1 MDLKIRPL
9 ERPFELVS
17 DYAPA
22 GDQPAAIE
30 TAVRKILAGEKDIVL
45 LGVTGSGKTFTV
57 ANIAQQL
64 GWPVL
69 VLSHNKTLA
78 AQLYQEFKEFFPKNA
93 VEYFVS
99 YYDYYQPEAYLPTTD
114 TYIEKDASINQ
125 EIEKLRLRATT
136 SLLTRRDIVVV
147 STVSCIY
154 GLGSPQAYL
163 EKVVEL
169 EPGQNL
175 ERDDFLRAL
184 VDMQYSRNDID
195 LKRSTFR
202 VRGDVVEVWPAYDD
216 RVIRVEFLGDEIERI
231 RIVDSLTGNTIDEP
245 PTAAIFPARHYQTG
259 DAGLADAI
267 QRIKDELA
275 DRLKELSREGK
286 LLEYERLKS
295 RVNYDLEMLTE
306 TGYCSGIENYSRLM
320 EDRPPGSPPS
330 TLLDFFPKP
339 FLLVLDES
347 HVTIPQ
353 IGGMSEGDRSRKTT
367 LVEHGFRLPSAVDNR
382 PLRWHEFEERM
393 PATLFVSATPAGWE
407 MRRTGGEVV
416 ELVAR
421 PTGLLDPEIEV
432 RPVTG
437 QIDDLLEEIR
447 KRRALKERVLV
458 TTLTKRMAEDL
469 TDFLQKAGV
478 PVRYMHSE
486 VHTLE
491 RSELVRG
498 LRAGDFDVLVGINLL
513 REGLDLPEVSLVA
526 ILDADKEGFLR
537 STTSLIQTSGRASR
551 NLNGKVIFYADRM
564 TDSMKACMAE
574 TARRRIQQKAFNDA
588 HGIVP
593 QQVNRKIHERLALA
607 PDPVEELLE
616 GAEEPSWKDVKKGR
630 GFQPK
635 SAGKSGKSSG
645 KTSKVVSKLPYEA
658 PGGMDAEAWDNPDAL
673 AMRMHEAAASL
684 DFERAARLRDRIR
697 DLGA

>member
-1 MDLKIRPL
+1 MPPRIHPL

-17 DYAPA
+17 DYSPA
-22 GDQPAAIE
+22 GDQPEAIRR
-30 TAVRKILAGEKDIVL
+30 AVEKFRSGEKDIVL
-45 LGVTGSGKTFTV
+45 LGVTGSGKTFTM
-57 ANIAQQL
+57 ANIVKEL
-64 GWPVL
+64 GWPTL

-78 AQLYQEFKEFFPKNA
+78 AQLYQEFKEFFPRNA

-147 STVSCIY
+147 GTVSTIY
-154 GLGSPQAYL
+154 GLGSPEAYL

-169 EPGQNL
+169 RPGMEL
-175 ERDDFLRAL
+175 ERDALLRSL

-195 LKRSTFR
+195 LKRATFR

-216 RVIRVEFLGDEIERI
+216 RVLRVEFLGDQVERL
-231 RIVDSLTGNTIDEP
+231 RIVEALTGTLVDEP
-245 PTAAIFPARHYQTG
+245 PVAAVFPARHYQTG
-259 DAGLADAI
+259 ESGLEGAI

-306 TGYCSGIENYSRLM
+306 TGYCSGIENYSRLL
-320 EDRPPGSPPS
+320 ENRPAGSPPA
-330 TLLDFFPKP
+330 TLLDYFPRP
-339 FLLVLDES
+339 FLLILDES

-382 PLRWHEFEERM
+382 PLRWHEFEDRM
-393 PATLFVSATPAGWE
+393 SASMYVSATPAAWE
-407 MRRTGGEVV
+407 LRRTGGEVV
-416 ELVAR
+416 ELVVR
-421 PTGLLDPEIEV
+421 PTGLLDPEIEI
-432 RPVTG
+432 RPIQG

-447 KRRALKERVLV
+447 LRRERKERVLV

-469 TDFLQKAGV
+469 TDYLQKAGV
-478 PVRYMHSE
+478 AVRYMHSE
-486 VHTLE
+486 VQTLD

-498 LRAGDFDVLVGINLL
+498 LRAGEFDVLVGINLL

-537 STTSLIQTSGRASR
+537 STTSLIQTAGRASR
-551 NLNGKVIFYADRM
+551 NVNGKVIFYADRI
-564 TDSMKACMAE
+564 TDSMKACMDE
-574 TARRRIQQKAFNDA
+574 TARRRAQQRAHNEA

-593 QQVNRKIHERLALA
+593 TQVNRRIHERLALA
-607 PDPVEELLE
+607 PDPVEEVLE
-616 GAEEPSWKDVKKGR
+616 AGEPARPARGR
-630 GFQPK
+630 GRKDAARPARGGK
-635 SAGKSGKSSG
+635 ISARAS
-645 KTSKVVSKLPYEA
+645 TARILEPDQ
-658 PGGMDAEAWDNPDAL
+658 PGGVDSDAWDRPEKL
-673 AMRMHEAAASL
+673 ESRMLEAAAAL

-697 DLGA
+697 QLRGG

>member
-1 MDLKIRPL
+1 MELKIQRL

-17 DYAPA
+17 DYAPS
-22 GDQPAAIE
+22 GDQPYAIE
-30 TAVRKILAGEKDIVL
+30 AAVTKYLAGEKDIVL
-45 LGVTGSGKTFTV
+45 LGVTGSGKTFTM
-57 ANIAQQL
+57 ANIAKQL
-64 GWPVL
+64 GWPTL

-78 AQLYQEFKEFFPKNA
+78 AQLYQEFKEFFPRNA

-136 SLLTRRDIVVV
+136 SLLTRKDIVVV

-169 EPGQNL
+169 TPGQDL

-184 VDMQYSRNDID
+184 VDMQYSRNDVEI
-195 LKRSTFR
+195 KRATFR

-216 RVIRVEFLGDEIERI
+216 RILRVEFLGDRVERL
-231 RIVDSLTGNTIDEP
+231 RIVEYMTGNVLDEP
-245 PTAAIFPARHYQTG
+245 PAAAIFPARHYQTG
-259 DAGLADAI
+259 DEGMDGAI
-267 QRIKDELA
+267 QRIKDEL
-275 DRLKELSREGK
+275 DSRLKELSREGK

-295 RVNYDLEMLTE
+295 RVNYDLEMLQE

-320 EDRPPGSPPS
+320 ENRPVGSPPS

-339 FLLVLDES
+339 FLLILDES

-367 LVEHGFRLPSAVDNR
+367 LVEHGFRLPSAIDNR

-393 PATLFVSATPAGWE
+393 PASLYVSATPGKWE
-407 MRRTGGEVV
+407 MAKTGGEIV
-416 ELVAR
+416 ELVVR
-421 PTGLLDPEIEV
+421 PTGLVDPVIEV

-447 KRRALKERVLV
+447 LRHERKERVLV

-469 TDFLQKAGV
+469 TDYLQKAGV
-478 PVRYMHSE
+478 AVRYMHSE
-486 VHTLE
+486 VQTMD
-491 RSELVRG
+491 RSELIRG
-498 LRAGDFDVLVGINLL
+498 LRSGEFDVLVGINLL

-526 ILDADKEGFLR
+526 VLDADKEGFLR

-551 NLNGKVIFYADRM
+551 NLNGRVIFYADRI
-564 TDSMKACMAE
+564 TDSMRACMDE
-574 TARRRIQQKAFNDA
+574 TSRLREVQTAYNEAN
-588 HGIVP
+588 GIVP
-593 QQVNRKIHERLALA
+593 TQINRKIHERLALA
-607 PDPVEELLE
+607 PDPVDELLE
-616 GAEEPSWKDVKKGR
+616 SREPSSPRGR
-630 GFQPK
+630 GGKPGK
-635 SAGKSGKSSG
+635 GGKSYAKAMVHS
-645 KTSKVVSKLPYEA
+645 V
-658 PGGMDAEAWDNPDAL
+658 GGRDGDAWDDAREL
-673 AMRMHEAAASL
+673 EKRMRQAAVDL
-684 DFERAARLRDRIR
+684 DFERAAKLRDRVR
-697 DLGA
+697 ELQGG

>member
-1 MDLKIRPL
+1 MDIKISPI

-22 GDQPAAIE
+22 GDQPQAIAKAVE
-30 TAVRKILAGEKDIVL
+30 TYRNGGKDVVL
-45 LGVTGSGKTFTV
+45 LGVTGSGKTFTM
-57 ANIAQQL
+57 ACIAKEL

-78 AQLYQEFKEFFPKNA
+78 AQLYQEFKEFFPRNA

-154 GLGSPQAYL
+154 GLGSPEAYL
-163 EKVVEL
+163 EKVVEIK
-169 EPGQNL
+169 PGQYL

-184 VDMQYSRNDID
+184 VDMQYSRNDVD
-195 LKRSTFR
+195 LRRSTFR

-216 RVIRVEFLGDEIERI
+216 RVLRVEFLGEEVERV
-231 RIVDSLTGNTIDEP
+231 RIVDSLTGNVIDEP
-245 PTAAIFPARHYQTG
+245 PVAAVFPARHYQTG
-259 DAGLADAI
+259 DAGLEGAI
-267 QRIKDELA
+267 ARIRSELA
-275 DRLKELSREGK
+275 DRLQELSREGK

-306 TGYCSGIENYSRLM
+306 TGYCSGIENYSRQL
-320 EDRPPGSPPS
+320 EDRPAGSPPS
-330 TLLDFFPKP
+330 TLLDFFPRP
-339 FLLVLDES
+339 FLLILDES

-382 PLRWHEFEERM
+382 PLRWHEFEKRM
-393 PATLFVSATPAGWE
+393 PATLYVSATPAAWE
-407 MRRTGGEVV
+407 MRRTGGEIV
-416 ELVAR
+416 ELVVR

-447 KRRALKERVLV
+447 LRRERKERVLV

-469 TDFLQKAGV
+469 TDYLQKAGI

-498 LRAGDFDVLVGINLL
+498 LRSGEFDVLVGINLL

-551 NLNGKVIFYADRM
+551 NVNGKVIFYADRI
-564 TDSMKACMAE
+564 TDSMKACMDE
-574 TARRRIQQKAFNDA
+574 TSRRRALQQA
-588 HGIVP
+588 HNEANGIVP
-593 QQVNRKIHERLALA
+593 TQVVRRIHERLALA
-607 PDPVEELLE
+607 PDPVEEFLE
-616 GAEEPSWKDVKKGR
+616 AHEDDDPDAPR
-630 GFQPK
+630 PR
-635 SAGKSGKSSG
+635 KSGKTGKPSRTG
-645 KTSKVVSKLPYEA
+645 RKTSSSASQGPV
-658 PGGMDAEAWDNPDAL
+658 PGGRDADAWDEPAQL
-673 AMRMHEAAASL
+673 ERRMAEAAAEL
-684 DFERAARLRDRIR
+684 DFERAAKLRDRIR
-697 DLGA
+697 LLRS

>member
-1 MDLKIRPL
+1 MELNLKIQPL

-22 GDQPAAIE
+22 GDQPQAIE
-30 TAVRKILAGEKDIVL
+30 KAVATFREGGKDVVL
-45 LGVTGSGKTFTV
+45 LGVTGSGKTFTM
-57 ANIAQQL
+57 ACIAKEL

-114 TYIEKDASINQ
+114 VYIEKDASINQ

-136 SLLTRRDIVVV
+136 SLLTRKDIVVV

-169 EPGQNL
+169 KPGQNL

-195 LKRSTFR
+195 LKRATFR

-216 RVIRVEFLGDEIERI
+216 RVVRVEFLGDEIERI
-231 RIVDSLTGNTIDEP
+231 RIVDSLTGDTIDEP

-259 DAGLADAI
+259 DAGMEAAI
-267 QRIKDELA
+267 QRIKDEL
-275 DRLKELSREGK
+275 DERLKELSREGK

-320 EDRPPGSPPS
+320 EDRPKGSPPS

-339 FLLVLDES
+339 FLLILDES
-347 HVTIPQ
+347 HVTVPQ

-367 LVEHGFRLPSAVDNR
+367 LVEHGFRLPSAIDNR
-382 PLRWHEFEERM
+382 PLRWHEFEDRM
-393 PATLFVSATPAGWE
+393 PATLFVSATPAAYE
-407 MRRTGGEVV
+407 MRRTGGEIV
-416 ELVAR
+416 ELVVR

-432 RPVTG
+432 RPVKG

-447 KRRALKERVLV
+447 KRRAVKERVLV

-469 TDFLQKAGV
+469 TDYLQKAGI

-491 RSELVRG
+491 RSEIIRG
-498 LRAGDFDVLVGINLL
+498 LRSGEFDVLVGINLL

-537 STTSLIQTSGRASR
+537 STTSLIQTAGRASR
-551 NLNGKVIFYADRM
+551 NINGRVIFYADKI
-564 TDSMKACMAE
+564 TDSMKNCMDE
-574 TARRRIQQKAFNDA
+574 TARRRIHQKAFNEE

-593 QQVNRKIHERLALA
+593 VQVNRKIHERLALA
-607 PDPVEELLE
+607 PDPVDEMLEAREETSLR
-616 GAEEPSWKDVKKGR
+616 GR
-630 GFQPK
+630 GKGGSSPK
-635 SAGKSGKSSG
+635 KAGKMGKSSA
-645 KTSKVVSKLPYEA
+645 KFAVNA
-658 PGGMDAEAWDNPDAL
+658 AGGRDGDAWDDFREL
-673 AMRMHEAAASL
+673 EKRMKQAAAEL
-684 DFERAARLRDRIR
+684 DFERAAKLRDRVR
-697 DLGA
+697 ELVGS

>member
-1 MDLKIRPL
+1 MELNLKIQPL

-22 GDQPAAIE
+22 GDQPQAIE
-30 TAVRKILAGEKDIVL
+30 KAVATFREGGKDVVL
-45 LGVTGSGKTFTV
+45 LGVTGSGKTFTM
-57 ANIAQQL
+57 ACIAKEL

-114 TYIEKDASINQ
+114 VYIEKDASINQ

-136 SLLTRRDIVVV
+136 SLLTRKDIVVV

-169 EPGQNL
+169 KPGQNL

-195 LKRSTFR
+195 LKRATFR

-216 RVIRVEFLGDEIERI
+216 RVVRVEFLGDEIERI
-231 RIVDSLTGNTIDEP
+231 RIVDSLTGDTIDEP

-259 DAGLADAI
+259 DAGMEAAI
-267 QRIKDELA
+267 QRIKDEL
-275 DRLKELSREGK
+275 DERLKELSREGK

-320 EDRPPGSPPS
+320 EDRPKGSPPS

-339 FLLVLDES
+339 FLLILDES
-347 HVTIPQ
+347 HVTVPQ

-367 LVEHGFRLPSAVDNR
+367 LVEHGFRLPSAIDNR
-382 PLRWHEFEERM
+382 PLRWHEFEDRM
-393 PATLFVSATPAGWE
+393 PATLFVSATPAAYE
-407 MRRTGGEVV
+407 MRRTGGEIV
-416 ELVAR
+416 ELVVR

-432 RPVTG
+432 RPVKG

-447 KRRALKERVLV
+447 KRRAVKERVLV

-469 TDFLQKAGV
+469 TDYLQKAGI

-491 RSELVRG
+491 RSEIIRG
-498 LRAGDFDVLVGINLL
+498 LRSGEFDVLVGINLL

-537 STTSLIQTSGRASR
+537 STTSLIQTAGRASR
-551 NLNGKVIFYADRM
+551 NINGRVIFYADKI
-564 TDSMKACMAE
+564 TDSMKNCMDE
-574 TARRRIQQKAFNDA
+574 TARRRIHQKAFNEE

-593 QQVNRKIHERLALA
+593 MQVNRKIHERLALA
-607 PDPVEELLE
+607 PDPIDEMLEAREE
-616 GAEEPSWKDVKKGR
+616 SSQRGR
-630 GFQPK
+630 GKGGSSPK
-635 SAGKSGKSSG
+635 KAGKMGKSSA
-645 KTSKVVSKLPYEA
+645 KFAVNA
-658 PGGMDAEAWDNPDAL
+658 AGGRDGDAWDDFREL
-673 AMRMHEAAASL
+673 EKRMKQAAAEL
-684 DFERAARLRDRIR
+684 DFERAAKLRDRVKE
-697 DLGA
+697 LVGS

>member
-1 MDLKIRPL
+1 MELKIAPI

-22 GDQPAAIE
+22 GDQPQAIAK
-30 TAVRKILAGEKDIVL
+30 AVRTYQAGGKDVVL
-45 LGVTGSGKTFTV
+45 LGVTGSGKTFAM
-57 ANIAQQL
+57 ANIIKEL
-64 GWPVL
+64 GWPTL

-78 AQLYQEFKEFFPKNA
+78 AQLYQEFREFFPKNA

-163 EKVVEL
+163 EKAVEL
-169 EPGQNL
+169 KPGQNL

-216 RVIRVEFLGDEIERI
+216 RVVRVEFLGDEIERI
-231 RIVDSLTGNTIDEP
+231 RVVDSLTGNVIDEP
-245 PTAAIFPARHYQTG
+245 PAVAIFPARHYQTG
-259 DAGLADAI
+259 DAGLEGAI
-267 QRIKDELA
+267 ARIRAELD

-295 RVNYDLEMLTE
+295 RVGYDLEMLVE
-306 TGYCSGIENYSRLM
+306 TGYCSGIENYSRQL
-320 EDRPPGSPPS
+320 EDRPAGSPPS

-339 FLLVLDES
+339 FLLILDES

-367 LVEHGFRLPSAVDNR
+367 LVEHGFRLPSAIDNR
-382 PLRWHEFEERM
+382 PLRWHEFEDRM
-393 PATLFVSATPAGWE
+393 PASMYVSATPAAWE
-407 MRRTGGEVV
+407 MRRTGGEIV
-416 ELVAR
+416 ELVVR

-447 KRRALKERVLV
+447 IRRERKERVLV

-469 TDFLQKAGV
+469 TDYLQKAGV

-486 VHTLE
+486 VVTLE
-491 RSELVRG
+491 RSELIRG
-498 LRAGDFDVLVGINLL
+498 LRTGEFDVLVGINLL

-537 STTSLIQTSGRASR
+537 SATSLIQTSGRASR
-551 NLNGKVIFYADRM
+551 NINGRVIFYADRI
-564 TDSMKACMAE
+564 TDSMKTCMDE
-574 TARRRIQQKAFNDA
+574 TARRRKQQQAFNEA
-588 HGIVP
+588 NGITP
-593 QQVNRKIHERLALA
+593 TQISRKIHERLALS
-607 PDPVEELLE
+607 PDPVEEFLE
-616 GAEEPSWKDVKKGR
+616 AHEGDDPEAPRHRGKGGKQSR
-630 GFQPK
+630 G
-635 SAGKSGKSSG
+635 GRKSSSPAPRG
-645 KTSKVVSKLPYEA
+645 PV
-658 PGGMDAEAWDNPDAL
+658 PGGPDADAWDDDAQL
-673 AMRMHEAAASL
+673 ERRMADAASEL
-684 DFERAARLRDRIR
+684 DFERAAKLRDRIR
-697 DLGA
+697 LLRS

>member
-1 MDLKIRPL
+1 MNVKIEPL
-9 ERPFELVS
+9 HRPFELVS
-17 DYAPA
+17 DYQPA
-22 GDQPAAIE
+22 GDQPQAIE
-30 TAVRKILAGEKDIVL
+30 KAVEAFRNGRKDIVL
-45 LGVTGSGKTFTV
+45 LGVTGSGKTFTM
-57 ANIAQQL
+57 ANIAAQL
-64 GWPVL
+64 NWPVL

-78 AQLYQEFKEFFPKNA
+78 AQLYQEFKEFFPRNA

-163 EKVVEL
+163 EKVVEIK
-169 EPGQNL
+169 PGQQL

-195 LKRSTFR
+195 LKRATFR

-216 RVIRVEFLGDEIERI
+216 RVLRVEFLGDEIERI
-231 RIVDSLTGNTIDEP
+231 RITDPLTGNVLDEP
-245 PTAAIFPARHYQTG
+245 PTAAVFPARHYQTG
-259 DAGLADAI
+259 DENLEGAIVRIRAELDA
-267 QRIKDELA
+267 
-275 DRLKELSREGK
+275 RLKELSREGK

-295 RVNYDLEMLTE
+295 RVSYDLEMLVE
-306 TGYCSGIENYSRLM
+306 TGYCSGIENYSRVM
-320 EDRPPGSPPS
+320 EDRPVGSPPS
-330 TLLDFFPKP
+330 TLLDFFPTP
-339 FLLVLDES
+339 FLLILDES

-367 LVEHGFRLPSAVDNR
+367 LVEHGFRLPSAMDNR
-382 PLRWHEFEERM
+382 PLRWPEFEARM
-393 PATLFVSATPAGWE
+393 PQTLYVSATPAAWE
-407 MRRTGGEVV
+407 MNRTGGEIV

-421 PTGLLDPEIEV
+421 PTGLLDPIIEV

-447 KRRALKERVLV
+447 KRRAVKERVLV

-469 TDFLQKAGV
+469 TDYLQKAGI

-498 LRAGDFDVLVGINLL
+498 LRAGEFDVLVGINLL

-551 NLNGKVIFYADRM
+551 NINGRVIFYADRI
-564 TDSMKACMAE
+564 TDSMKTCMDE
-574 TARRRIQQKAFNDA
+574 TARRREVQQAYNEA
-588 HGIVP
+588 NGIVP
-593 QQVNRKIHERLALA
+593 AQVNRRIHERLALA

-616 GAEEPSWKDVKKGR
+616 GAEEMPRGR
-630 GFQPK
+630 P
-635 SAGKSGKSSG
+635 GKSGKSQAQSRG
-645 KTSKVVSKLPYEA
+645 GRKVSSDAPRGPT
-658 PGGMDAEAWDNPDAL
+658 PGGRDGDAWDDAEQLQA
-673 AMRMHEAAASL
+673 RMAEAAGEL
-684 DFERAARLRDRIR
+684 DFERAAKLRDRIR
-697 DLGA
+697 ILREA

>member
-1 MDLKIRPL
+1 
-9 ERPFELVS
+9 
-17 DYAPA
+17 
-22 GDQPAAIE
+22 
-30 TAVRKILAGEKDIVL
+30 
-45 LGVTGSGKTFTV
+45 
-57 ANIAQQL
+57 
-64 GWPVL
+64 
-69 VLSHNKTLA
+69 
-78 AQLYQEFKEFFPKNA
+78 
-93 VEYFVS
+93 
-99 YYDYYQPEAYLPTTD
+99 
-114 TYIEKDASINQ
+114 
-125 EIEKLRLRATT
+125 
-136 SLLTRRDIVVV
+136 
-147 STVSCIY
+147 
-154 GLGSPQAYL
+154 
-163 EKVVEL
+163 
-169 EPGQNL
+169 
-175 ERDDFLRAL
+175 
-184 VDMQYSRNDID
+184 
-195 LKRSTFR
+195 
-202 VRGDVVEVWPAYDD
+202 
-216 RVIRVEFLGDEIERI
+216 
-231 RIVDSLTGNTIDEP
+231 NTIDEP

-275 DRLKELSREGK
+275 DRLQELSREGK

-295 RVNYDLEMLTE
+295 RVNYDIEMLTE

-320 EDRPPGSPPS
+320 ENRAPGSPPS
-330 TLLDFFPKP
+330 TLLDFFPRP

-393 PATLFVSATPAGWE
+393 PATLYVSATPAAWE

-421 PTGLLDPEIEV
+421 PTGLLDPQIEV
-432 RPVTG
+432 RPVAG

-447 KRRALKERVLV
+447 MRRSRKERVLV

-469 TDFLQKAGV
+469 TDYLQKAGV

-498 LRAGDFDVLVGINLL
+498 LRAGEFDVLVGINLL

-551 NLNGKVIFYADRM
+551 NINGKVIFYADRI
-564 TDSMKACMAE
+564 TDSMKACMDE
-574 TARRRIQQKAFNDA
+574 TARRRTQQMAFNEA
-588 HGIVP
+588 NGIIP

-607 PDPVEELLE
+607 PDPVEDLLE
-616 GAEEPSWKDVKKGR
+616 AGEERSWKDAKKGR

-635 SAGKSGKSSG
+635 SPGKTGKSSG
-645 KTSKVVSKLPYEA
+645 KLSKIASQIPYEA
-658 PGGMDAEAWDNPDAL
+658 PGGMDADAWDDPESL
-673 AMRMHEAAASL
+673 ARRMHEAAAGL
-684 DFERAARLRDRIR
+684 DFERAAKLRDRIR

>member
-1 MDLKIRPL
+1 MELNLKIQPL

-22 GDQPAAIE
+22 GDQPQAIE
-30 TAVRKILAGEKDIVL
+30 KAVATFREGGKDVVL
-45 LGVTGSGKTFTV
+45 LGVTGSGKTFTM
-57 ANIAQQL
+57 ACIAKEL

-78 AQLYQEFKEFFPKNA
+78 AQLYQEFKEFFPRNA

-114 TYIEKDASINQ
+114 VYIEKDASINQ

-136 SLLTRRDIVVV
+136 SLLTRKDIVVV

-169 EPGQNL
+169 KPGQNL

-195 LKRSTFR
+195 LKRATFR

-216 RVIRVEFLGDEIERI
+216 RVVRVEFLGDEIERI
-231 RIVDSLTGNTIDEP
+231 RIVDSLTGDTIDEP

-259 DAGLADAI
+259 DTGMEAAI
-267 QRIKDELA
+267 QRIKDEL
-275 DRLKELSREGK
+275 DERLKELSREGK

-320 EDRPPGSPPS
+320 EDRPKGSPPS

-339 FLLVLDES
+339 FLLILDES
-347 HVTIPQ
+347 HVTVPQ

-367 LVEHGFRLPSAVDNR
+367 LVEHGFRLPSAIDNR
-382 PLRWHEFEERM
+382 PLRWHEFEDRM
-393 PATLFVSATPAGWE
+393 PATLFVSATPAAYE
-407 MRRTGGEVV
+407 MRRTGGEIV
-416 ELVAR
+416 ELVVR

-432 RPVTG
+432 RPVKG

-447 KRRALKERVLV
+447 KRRAVKERVLV

-469 TDFLQKAGV
+469 TDYLQKAGI

-491 RSELVRG
+491 RSEIIRG
-498 LRAGDFDVLVGINLL
+498 LRSGEFDVLVGINLL

-537 STTSLIQTSGRASR
+537 STTSLIQTAGRASR
-551 NLNGKVIFYADRM
+551 NINGRVIFYADKI
-564 TDSMKACMAE
+564 TDSMKNCMDE
-574 TARRRIQQKAFNDA
+574 TARRRIHQKAFNEE

-593 QQVNRKIHERLALA
+593 MQVNRKIHERLALA
-607 PDPVEELLE
+607 PDPVDEMLEAREE
-616 GAEEPSWKDVKKGR
+616 SSQRGR
-630 GFQPK
+630 GKGGSSPK
-635 SAGKSGKSSG
+635 KAGKMGKSSA
-645 KTSKVVSKLPYEA
+645 KFAVNA
-658 PGGMDAEAWDNPDAL
+658 AGGRDGDAWDDHREL
-673 AMRMHEAAASL
+673 EKRMKQAAAEL
-684 DFERAARLRDRIR
+684 DFERAAKLRDRVKE
-697 DLGA
+697 LVSG

>member
-1 MDLKIRPL
+1 MNLKIQPL

-17 DYAPA
+17 DYEPA
-22 GDQPAAIE
+22 GDQPQAIE
-30 TAVRKILAGEKDIVL
+30 KAVATIRAGGKDVVL
-45 LGVTGSGKTFTV
+45 LGVTGSGKTFT
-57 ANIAQQL
+57 IACIAREL

-78 AQLYQEFKEFFPKNA
+78 AQLYQEFKEFFPRNA

-154 GLGSPQAYL
+154 GLGSPEAYL

-169 EPGQNL
+169 KPGQQL

-195 LKRSTFR
+195 LKRATFR

-216 RVIRVEFLGDEIERI
+216 RVLRVEFLGDEIERL
-231 RIVDSLTGNTIDEP
+231 RIVESLTGNVLDEP
-245 PTAAIFPARHYQTG
+245 PVAAVFPARHYQTG
-259 DAGLADAI
+259 DSGLESAI
-267 QRIKDELA
+267 ARIRAELD
-275 DRLKELSREGK
+275 DRLKQLSREGK

-295 RVNYDLEMLTE
+295 RVQYDLEMLTE
-306 TGYCSGIENYSRLM
+306 TGYCTGIENYSRVL

-330 TLLDFFPKP
+330 TLLDFFPRP

-367 LVEHGFRLPSAVDNR
+367 LVEHGFRLPSAMDNR
-382 PLRWHEFEERM
+382 PLRWHEFQDRM
-393 PATLFVSATPAGWE
+393 PATLYVSATPAAWE
-407 MRRTGGEVV
+407 LNKTQGEIV
-416 ELVAR
+416 ELVVR

-447 KRRALKERVLV
+447 LRRACKERVLV

-469 TDFLQKAGV
+469 TDYLQKAGV

-498 LRAGDFDVLVGINLL
+498 LRAGEFDVLVGINLL

-551 NLNGKVIFYADRM
+551 NVNGKVIFYADRI
-564 TDSMKACMAE
+564 TDSMKACMDE
-574 TARRRIQQKAFNDA
+574 TARRREHQAAFNA
-588 HGIVP
+588 EHGIVP
-593 QQVNRKIHERLALA
+593 TQVNRKIHERLALA
-607 PDPVEELLE
+607 PDPVDELLE
-616 GAEEPSWKDVKKGR
+616 AREDGPRDKGKR
-630 GFQPK
+630 P
-635 SAGKSGKSSG
+635 GKSGMASRG
-645 KTSKVVSKLPYEA
+645 GRKTSSDAPRPA
-658 PGGMDAEAWDNPDAL
+658 HPGGRDADAWDDGQEL
-673 AMRMHEAAASL
+673 GKRMAEAAAEL

-697 DLGA
+697 SL

>member
-1 MDLKIRPL
+1 MELKIQPL

-22 GDQPAAIE
+22 GDQPQAIAKAVE
-30 TAVRKILAGEKDIVL
+30 TYRNGGKDIVL
-45 LGVTGSGKTFTV
+45 LGVTGSGKTFTM
-57 ANIAQQL
+57 ACIAKEL

-78 AQLYQEFKEFFPKNA
+78 AQLYQEFKEFFPRNA

-154 GLGSPQAYL
+154 GLGSPEAYL
-163 EKVVEL
+163 EKVVEIK
-169 EPGQNL
+169 PGQQL

-216 RVIRVEFLGDEIERI
+216 RVLRVEFLGDEVERL
-231 RIVDSLTGNTIDEP
+231 RIVDSLTGNVIDEP
-245 PTAAIFPARHYQTG
+245 PVAAVFPARHYQTG
-259 DAGLADAI
+259 DAGLEGAI
-267 QRIKDELA
+267 ARIRAELDE
-275 DRLKELSREGK
+275 RLRELSREGK

-306 TGYCSGIENYSRLM
+306 TGYCSGIENYSRLL
-320 EDRPPGSPPS
+320 EDRPAGSPPS
-330 TLLDFFPKP
+330 TLLDFFPRP
-339 FLLVLDES
+339 FLLILDES

-382 PLRWHEFEERM
+382 PLRWHEFEARM
-393 PATLFVSATPAGWE
+393 PATMYVSATPAAWE
-407 MRRTGGEVV
+407 LRRTGGEVV

-447 KRRALKERVLV
+447 LRRERKERVLV

-469 TDFLQKAGV
+469 TDYLQKAGV

-551 NLNGKVIFYADRM
+551 NINGKVIFYADRI
-564 TDSMKACMAE
+564 TDSMKACIEE
-574 TARRRIQQKAFNDA
+574 TGRRRALQAIYNRE
-588 HGIVP
+588 HGITP
-593 QQVNRKIHERLALA
+593 TQVNRKIHERLALA
-607 PDPVEELLE
+607 PDPVEEFLE
-616 GAEEPSWKDVKKGR
+616 AHEGDDPDMAKPRKG
-630 GFQPK
+630 
-635 SAGKSGKSSG
+635 GKSGKPSRSG
-645 KTSKVVSKLPYEA
+645 RKTSASTS
-658 PGGMDAEAWDNPDAL
+658 PGPMIGGRDADAWDEPAQL
-673 AMRMHEAAASL
+673 ERRMAEAAAEL
-684 DFERAARLRDRIR
+684 DFERAAKLRDRIR
-697 DLGA
+697 LLRS

>member
-1 MDLKIRPL
+1 MELKIQPL

-17 DYAPA
+17 DYEPA
-22 GDQPAAIE
+22 GDQPQAIQKAVAAY
-30 TAVRKILAGEKDIVL
+30 KAGGKDVVL
-45 LGVTGSGKTFTV
+45 LGVTGSGKTFTM
-57 ANIAQQL
+57 ACIAKEL

-78 AQLYQEFKEFFPKNA
+78 AQLYQEFKEFFPRNA

-114 TYIEKDASINQ
+114 VYIEKDASINQ

-136 SLLTRRDIVVV
+136 SLLTRKDIVVV

-163 EKVVEL
+163 EKVVEIK
-169 EPGQNL
+169 PGQNL

-216 RVIRVEFLGDEIERI
+216 RVVRVEFLGDEIERI
-231 RIVDSLTGNTIDEP
+231 RIVDSLTGDTIDEP

-259 DAGLADAI
+259 DAGMESAI
-267 QRIKDELA
+267 QRIKDELEE
-275 DRLKELSREGK
+275 RLKELSREGK

-320 EDRPPGSPPS
+320 EDRPKGSPPS

-339 FLLVLDES
+339 FLLILDES
-347 HVTIPQ
+347 HVTVPQ

-367 LVEHGFRLPSAVDNR
+367 LVEHGFRLPSAIDNR
-382 PLRWHEFEERM
+382 PLRWHEFEDRM
-393 PATLFVSATPAGWE
+393 PATLFVSATPAAYE
-407 MRRTGGEVV
+407 MRRTGGEIV
-416 ELVAR
+416 ELVVR

-432 RPVTG
+432 RPVKG

-447 KRRALKERVLV
+447 KRRAVKERVLV

-469 TDFLQKAGV
+469 TDYLQKAGV

-486 VHTLE
+486 IQTME
-491 RSELVRG
+491 RSEIIRG
-498 LRAGDFDVLVGINLL
+498 LRVGEFDVLVGINLL

-551 NLNGKVIFYADRM
+551 NINGRVIFYADRI
-564 TDSMKACMAE
+564 TDSMKNCMDE
-574 TARRRIQQKAFNDA
+574 TARRRIQQIAFNKEN
-588 HGIVP
+588 GITP
-593 QQVNRKIHERLALA
+593 MQVNRKIHERLALA
-607 PDPVEELLE
+607 PDPVDEMLE
-616 GAEEPSWKDVKKGR
+616 AREDSPRGR
-630 GFQPK
+630 GKGGPGSK
-635 SAGKSGKSSG
+635 KASKLGKSSA
-645 KTSKVVSKLPYEA
+645 KFATNVA
-658 PGGMDAEAWDNPDAL
+658 GGRDGDAWDDPREL
-673 AMRMHEAAASL
+673 EKRMKQAAAEL
-684 DFERAARLRDRIR
+684 DFEHAAKLRDRVKE
-697 DLGA
+697 LAGG

>member
-1 MDLKIRPL
+1 MELNLKIQPL

-22 GDQPAAIE
+22 GDQPQAIAKAVE
-30 TAVRKILAGEKDIVL
+30 TYRSGGKDVVL
-45 LGVTGSGKTFTV
+45 LGVTGSGKTFTM
-57 ANIAQQL
+57 ACIAKEL

-169 EPGQNL
+169 KPGQNL

-184 VDMQYSRNDID
+184 VDMQYARNDID
-195 LKRSTFR
+195 LKRATFR

-216 RVIRVEFLGDEIERI
+216 RVVRVEFLGDEIERL
-231 RIVDSLTGNTIDEP
+231 RIVDSLTGDTIDEP

-259 DAGLADAI
+259 DSGLGAAI
-267 QRIKDELA
+267 ERIKKELA
-275 DRLKELSREGK
+275 DRLQELSREGK

-306 TGYCSGIENYSRLM
+306 TGYCSGIENYSRTL

-330 TLLDFFPKP
+330 TLLDFFPRP
-339 FLLVLDES
+339 FLLILDES

-382 PLRWHEFEERM
+382 PLRWHEFEDRM
-393 PATLFVSATPAGWE
+393 PATLYVSATPAAYE
-407 MRRTGGEVV
+407 MRRTGGEIV
-416 ELVAR
+416 ELVVR

-432 RPVTG
+432 RPVKG

-447 KRRALKERVLV
+447 LRRARKERVLV

-469 TDFLQKAGV
+469 TDYLQKAAI

-491 RSELVRG
+491 RSEIVRG
-498 LRAGDFDVLVGINLL
+498 LRAGEFDVLVGINLL

-551 NLNGKVIFYADRM
+551 NINGKVIFYADRI
-564 TDSMKACMAE
+564 TDSMRACMDE
-574 TARRRIQQKAFNDA
+574 TARRREHQKAFNEE

-593 QQVNRKIHERLALA
+593 TQVNRKIHDRLALA
-607 PDPVEELLE
+607 PDPVDEMLE
-616 GAEEPSWKDVKKGR
+616 AREDGPRGGKGARQSPKK
-630 GFQPK
+630 P
-635 SAGKSGKSSG
+635 GKSGKSSA
-645 KTSKVVSKLPYEA
+645 KFTVATSA
-658 PGGMDAEAWDNPDAL
+658 PGGRDADAWDVPKEL
-673 AMRMHEAAASL
+673 EKRMMQAAAEL
-684 DFERAARLRDRIR
+684 DFERAAKLRDRMKE
-697 DLGA
+697 LASG

>member
-1 MDLKIRPL
+1 MDLKIAPI
-9 ERPFELVS
+9 ERAFELVS
-17 DYAPA
+17 EYAPA
-22 GDQPAAIE
+22 GDQPQAIAK
-30 TAVRKILAGEKDIVL
+30 AVDIYRSGGKDVVL
-45 LGVTGSGKTFTV
+45 LGVTGSGKTFTM
-57 ANIAQQL
+57 ACIAKEL

-69 VLSHNKTLA
+69 MLSHNKTLA
-78 AQLYQEFKEFFPKNA
+78 AQLYQEFKEFFPRNA

-163 EKVVEL
+163 EKAVEL
-169 EPGQNL
+169 KPGQLL
-175 ERDDFLRAL
+175 ERDAFLRAL
-184 VDMQYSRNDID
+184 VDMQYARNDVD

-202 VRGDVVEVWPAYDD
+202 VRGDVVDVWPAYDD
-216 RVIRVEFLGDEIERI
+216 RVVRIEFLGDEIERI
-231 RIVDSLTGNTIDEP
+231 RIVDALTGNAIDEP
-245 PTAAIFPARHYQTG
+245 PAVAIFPARHYQTG
-259 DAGLADAI
+259 DEGLESAI
-267 QRIKDELA
+267 ARIRAELA
-275 DRLKELSREGK
+275 DRLQELSREGK

-295 RVNYDLEMLTE
+295 RVSYDLEMLVE
-306 TGYCSGIENYSRLM
+306 TGYCSGIENYSRQL
-320 EDRPPGSPPS
+320 ENRPAGSPPS

-339 FLLVLDES
+339 FLLILDES

-367 LVEHGFRLPSAVDNR
+367 LVEHGFRLPSAIDNR
-382 PLRWHEFEERM
+382 PLRWHEFEARM
-393 PATLFVSATPAGWE
+393 PATMYVSATPAAWE
-407 MRRTGGEVV
+407 MRRTGGEIV
-416 ELVAR
+416 ELVVR

-432 RPVTG
+432 RPVAG

-447 KRRALKERVLV
+447 VRRERKERVLV

-469 TDFLQKAGV
+469 TDYLQKAGI

-486 VHTLE
+486 VATLE

-498 LRAGDFDVLVGINLL
+498 LRAGEFDVLVGINLL

-537 STTSLIQTSGRASR
+537 SATSLIQTAGRASR
-551 NLNGKVIFYADRM
+551 NVNGKVIFYGDRI
-564 TDSMKACMAE
+564 TDSMRACIDE
-574 TARRRIQQKAFNDA
+574 TARRRKQQQQFNEEN
-588 HGIVP
+588 GIVP
-593 QQVNRKIHERLALA
+593 RQVNRKIHERLALA
-607 PDPVEELLE
+607 PDDVEEFIEAHE
-616 GAEEPSWKDVKKGR
+616 GDDPDHARRRRNAKDGKPAKAAKGGRKTAAAPAR
-630 GFQPK
+630 GP
-635 SAGKSGKSSG
+635 
-645 KTSKVVSKLPYEA
+645 V
-658 PGGMDAEAWDNPDAL
+658 PGGPDADAWDDPVQLERRMADA
-673 AMRMHEAAASL
+673 ATEL

-697 DLGA
+697 LLRA